1 MRRNLVGIIVLI
13 LLSVR
18 VVNAQTVADSIAI
31 VTAPWEVVNVENGI
45 VHKRASIPF
54 LYQGTQSINIL
65 EINPKTGKKIGIAF
79 TGQLEKI
86 SRIARKHQAIGAI
99 NGSYFDMT
107 KGNSVCFLKVGSQVV
122 DTTSLDE
129 LKLRVTGAV
138 YEKKGKVKLIP
149 WDRQIEK
156 NYKKNKGSVL
166 ASGPLML
173 KDGEY
178 YDWSQCN
185 ANFIETKH
193 PRSAICLTEEGK
205 ILFVTVDG
213 RSPENAVGIN
223 IPELAHLLHVLGG
236 KDALNLDGGGSTA
249 LWLSGAPEEGIV
261 NFPCDNRNYDHQGER
276 KVANFLYVHD

>member
-1 MRRNLVGIIVLI
+1 MTGEVYLCVISCYTKYESKTYRLFMRRNLVGIIVLI

-31 VTAPWEVVNVENGI
+31 VTAPWEVVTVENGI

-54 LYQGTQSINIL
+54 LYQGAQSINIL
-65 EINPKTGKKIGIAF
+65 EINPRTGKKIGIAF

-178 YDWSQCN
+178 YDWRRKDSVCYCRWAISGKCCRNQHSG
-185 ANFIETKH
+185 TGT
-193 PRSAICLTEEGK
+193 SASCIGWKRCAESGWRRFYRLMAVRCT
-205 ILFVTVDG
+205 G
-213 RSPENAVGIN
+213 RGNC
-223 IPELAHLLHVLGG
+223 ELSL
-236 KDALNLDGGGSTA
+236 
-249 LWLSGAPEEGIV
+249 
-261 NFPCDNRNYDHQGER
+261 
-276 KVANFLYVHD
+276 

>member
-1 MRRNLVGIIVLI
+1 M
-13 LLSVR
+13 
-18 VVNAQTVADSIAI
+18 
-31 VTAPWEVVNVENGI
+31 
-45 VHKRASIPF
+45 
-54 LYQGTQSINIL
+54 
-65 EINPKTGKKIGIAF
+65 
-79 TGQLEKI
+79 
-86 SRIARKHQAIGAI
+86 
-99 NGSYFDMT
+99 
-107 KGNSVCFLKVGSQVV
+107 

-223 IPELAHLLHVLGG
+223 IPELAHLLHALGG

-276 KVANFLYVHD
+276 KVANFLYVH

>member
-1 MRRNLVGIIVLI
+1 MFFYIQKWEICNSFSGIFLQIYSQLCHVKT
-13 LLSVR
+13 
-18 VVNAQTVADSIAI
+18 AQTFVMLNNTQAHNDMWQYCLDRIKAQTSAEEFEKWFQPI
-31 VTAPWEVVNVENGI
+31 VPLE
-45 VHKRASIPF
+45 F
-54 LYQGTQSINIL
+54 DGTTL
-65 EINPKTGKKIGIAF
+65 
-79 TGQLEKI
+79 
-86 SRIARKHQAIGAI
+86 R
-99 NGSYFDMT
+99 
-107 KGNSVCFLKVGSQVV
+107 
-122 DTTSLDE
+122 
-129 LKLRVTGAV
+129 LRVPNESYV
-138 YEKKGKVKLIP
+138 
-149 WDRQIEK
+149 RQIEK

-276 KVANFLYVHD
+276 KVANFLYVH

>member
-31 VTAPWEVVNVENGI
+31 VTAPWEVVTVENGI

-54 LYQGTQSINIL
+54 LYQGAQSINIL
-65 EINPKTGKKIGIAF
+65 EINPRTGKKIGIAF
-79 TGQLEKI
+79 YRT
-86 SRIARKHQAIGAI
+86 IGENKPELPGNIRPSEPSTAPI
-99 NGSYFDMT
+99 FDMT

-276 KVANFLYVHD
+276 KVANFLYVH

>member
-31 VTAPWEVVNVENGI
+31 VTAPWEVVTVENGI

-54 LYQGTQSINIL
+54 LYQGAQSINIL

-156 NYKKNKGSVL
+156 NYKKNKGSGL

-178 YDWSQCN
+178 
-185 ANFIETKH
+185 
-193 PRSAICLTEEGK
+193 
-205 ILFVTVDG
+205 
-213 RSPENAVGIN
+213 
-223 IPELAHLLHVLGG
+223 
-236 KDALNLDGGGSTA
+236 
-249 LWLSGAPEEGIV
+249 
-261 NFPCDNRNYDHQGER
+261 
-276 KVANFLYVHD
+276 

>member
-31 VTAPWEVVNVENGI
+31 VTAPWEVVTVENGI

-54 LYQGTQSINIL
+54 LYQGAQSINIL
-65 EINPKTGKKIGIAF
+65 EINPRTGKKIGIAF

-122 DTTSLDE
+122 
-129 LKLRVTGAV
+129 
-138 YEKKGKVKLIP
+138 
-149 WDRQIEK
+149 
-156 NYKKNKGSVL
+156 
-166 ASGPLML
+166 
-173 KDGEY
+173 
-178 YDWSQCN
+178 
-185 ANFIETKH
+185 ETKH

-276 KVANFLYVHD
+276 KVANFLYVH

>member
-13 LLSVR
+13 LLSVK

-31 VTAPWEVVNVENGI
+31 VTAPWEVVTVENGI

-65 EINPKTGKKIGIAF
+65 EINPKAGKKVGIAF

-86 SRIARKHQAIGAI
+86 SRIAPKHQAIGAI

-173 KDGEY
+173 KDGKCCRNQHSGT
-178 YDWSQCN
+178 D
-185 ANFIETKH
+185 T
-193 PRSAICLTEEGK
+193 SASCIGWKRCAESGWRRFYRLMAVRGT
-205 ILFVTVDG
+205 G
-213 RSPENAVGIN
+213 RGNC
-223 IPELAHLLHVLGG
+223 ELSL
-236 KDALNLDGGGSTA
+236 
-249 LWLSGAPEEGIV
+249 
-261 NFPCDNRNYDHQGER
+261 
-276 KVANFLYVHD
+276 

>member
-31 VTAPWEVVNVENGI
+31 VTAPWEVVTVENGI

-54 LYQGTQSINIL
+54 LYQGAQSINIL
-65 EINPKTGKKIGIAF
+65 
-79 TGQLEKI
+79 
-86 SRIARKHQAIGAI
+86 
-99 NGSYFDMT
+99 
-107 KGNSVCFLKVGSQVV
+107 
-122 DTTSLDE
+122 
-129 LKLRVTGAV
+129 V

-276 KVANFLYVHD
+276 KVANFLYVH

>member
-31 VTAPWEVVNVENGI
+31 VTAPWEVVTVENGI

-54 LYQGTQSINIL
+54 LYQGAQSINIL
-65 EINPKTGKKIGIAF
+65 EINPRTGKKIGIAF

-249 LWLSGAPEEGIV
+249 LWLSGRGNCE
-261 NFPCDNRNYDHQGER
+261 
-276 KVANFLYVHD
+276 LSL

>member
-31 VTAPWEVVNVENGI
+31 VTAPWEVVTVENGI

-193 PRSAICLTEEGK
+193 PRSAVCLTEEVCYCRWAISGK
-205 ILFVTVDG
+205 CCRNQHSGTGTSASCIGWKRCAESGWRRFYRLMAVRCTG
-213 RSPENAVGIN
+213 RGNC
-223 IPELAHLLHVLGG
+223 ELSL
-236 KDALNLDGGGSTA
+236 
-249 LWLSGAPEEGIV
+249 
-261 NFPCDNRNYDHQGER
+261 
-276 KVANFLYVHD
+276 